1 MYDRIPDL
9 VTAVKHFFNRFDYIH
24 ADFLVTNFYRIL
36 EYNCFET
43 RYVSNL
49 KPVSILQ
56 LMFYLYTI
64 HEIKA
69 IQYGCLPY

>member
-36 EYNCFET
+36 EYN
-43 RYVSNL
+43 RL
-49 KPVSILQ
+49 KHA
-56 LMFYLYTI
+56 M
-64 HEIKA
+64 
-69 IQYGCLPY
+69 